1 MGLIYGCCLT
11 LLHTVSGVLLLYVNL
26 PQMRKYAFLLVL
38 FTGLLAACSSK
49 KKLARHHND
58 LLDTYHTLKEDLP
71 DAGVTMTGEKVEVV
85 FPEAILFSFD
95 SATIHREYYPAFE
108 KMAEVFNKYPRTS
121 ILITG
126 YTDTI
131 GTEQYNNALGKRR
144 ADAAKELL
152 IQKGVRPR
160 RIYSWGLGTKD
171 PVADNNTIEGRQQ
184 NRRVE
189 FVILYDYNA
198 KVKVN

>member
-1 MGLIYGCCLT
+1 
-11 LLHTVSGVLLLYVNL
+11 
-26 PQMRKYAFLLVL
+26 
-38 FTGLLAACSSK
+38 LASCGNK
-49 KKLARHHND
+49 KKLARQHND
-58 LLDTYHTLKEDLP
+58 LLDTYQTLKDDLP
-71 DAGVTMTGEKVEVV
+71 KAGVTMTGEQVAVI

-95 SATIHREYYPAFE
+95 SATVRPEYYTAFE
-108 KMAEVFNKYPRTS
+108 KMAMVFNKYPRTN

-144 ADAAKELL
+144 AEAAKGLL
-152 IQKGVRPR
+152 IQYGVKPR

-171 PVADNNTIEGRQQ
+171 PVGDNNTMEGRQQ